1 MERANDK
8 GPRIDSTTKKNV
20 RSVSMVSPAALNNN
34 SKKSRTSCRKPALMS
49 YHVRSAHMLIISP
62 KSVIPISASR
72 CSYISSSTNQALPS
86 RLRASASKSSFCCW
100 YACKSN
106 VCPSSMA
113 CVPCT
118 TGDITAL
125 IVPRTTVGKNITH
138 KPMAKGRRSGNT
150 SIGSALASAFHT
162 R

>member
-1 MERANDK
+1 
-8 GPRIDSTTKKNV
+8 
-20 RSVSMVSPAALNNN
+20 
-34 SKKSRTSCRKPALMS
+34 
-49 YHVRSAHMLIISP
+49 
-62 KSVIPISASR
+62 
-72 CSYISSSTNQALPS
+72 
-86 RLRASASKSSFCCW
+86 
-100 YACKSN
+100 
-106 VCPSSMA
+106 MA